1 MSTGDATPTSTKTNP
16 ADTPAP
22 PALYTVNRSQDGAQV
37 RTQLS
42 LTDAQSEC
50 TMLNA
55 QARMQVGLTAATY
68 DARGGMVRAAQPIYG
83 SMFHGQ
89 MTRYE
94 VRSADGLVVSS

>member
-1 MSTGDATPTSTKTNP
+1 MSTKDATSTGASTT
-16 ADTPAP
+16 DTPP
-22 PALYTVNRSQDGAQV
+22 RPALYTVNRSQDGAQV
-37 RTQLS
+37 RAQLS
-42 LTDAQSEC
+42 LTDAQAEC

-89 MTRYE
+89 MTQYE
-94 VRSADGLVVSS
+94 VRSVDGLVVSS